1 MSASGKGT
9 LWETVILPFIEKQLL
24 PVGSETLRLLPDSVI
39 IGTAILTAV
48 SLCKS
53 YGVLLLTMI
62 EVMVIQRL
70 LGGFIGGIAPI
81 GAGTG
86 ALQMICQPG
95 FYFGNT
101 QRISL
106 LEVVG
111 VPSVFPSPVMF
122 FLAAIIS
129 YMTASIYEF
138 SREIKSLGYDVEAR
152 SMTATILSFFLLIA
166 MLAFRYS
173 YGCETFGPLFLSM
186 LFGLVIGGFLMI
198 QNKGLFGREGVNL
211 MNIPMIVSGNDT
223 GKPMYVCAP

>member
-1 MSASGKGT
+1 MSDDSKKT
-9 LWETVILPFIEKQLL
+9 IWESVILPFIKNYLL

-39 IGTAILTAV
+39 VGTAILTAI
-48 SLCKS
+48 SLCNS

-70 LGGFIGGIAPI
+70 LGGFIGGMAPI
-81 GAGTG
+81 GAGDG

-111 VPSVFPSPVMF
+111 VPSLFPSPVMF
-122 FLAAIIS
+122 FLAAILS
-129 YMTASIYEF
+129 YMTASIHEF

-152 SMTATILSFFLLIA
+152 STVATILSFFLLIA

-173 YGCETFGPLFLSM
+173 YGCESFGPLFLSM
-186 LFGLVIGGFLMI
+186 LFGLIIGGFLMI
-198 QNKGLFGREGVNL
+198 QNKALFGREGVNL
-211 MNIPMIVSGNDT
+211 MNIPMIVTGNDT

>member
-1 MSASGKGT
+1 MSDDSKKT
-9 LWETVILPFIEKQLL
+9 IWESVILPFIKNYLL

-39 IGTAILTAV
+39 VGTAILTAI
-48 SLCKS
+48 SLCNS

-70 LGGFIGGIAPI
+70 LGGFIGGMAPI
-81 GAGTG
+81 GAGDG

-111 VPSVFPSPVMF
+111 VPSLFPSPVMF
-122 FLAAIIS
+122 FLAAILS
-129 YMTASIYEF
+129 YMTASIHEF
-138 SREIKSLGYDVEAR
+138 SREIKSLGYDMEAR
-152 SMTATILSFFLLIA
+152 STVATILSFFLLIA

-173 YGCETFGPLFLSM
+173 YGCESFGPLFLSM
-186 LFGLVIGGFLMI
+186 LFGLIIGGFLMI
-198 QNKGLFGREGVNL
+198 QNKALFGREGVNL
-211 MNIPMIVSGNDT
+211 MNIPMIVTGNDT

>member
-1 MSASGKGT
+1 MSDDSKKT
-9 LWETVILPFIEKQLL
+9 IWESVILPFIKNYLL

-39 IGTAILTAV
+39 VGTAILTAI
-48 SLCKS
+48 SLCNS

-70 LGGFIGGIAPI
+70 LGGFIGGMAPI
-81 GAGTG
+81 GAGSG

-111 VPSVFPSPVMF
+111 VPSLFPSPVMF
-122 FLAAIIS
+122 FLAAILS
-129 YMTASIYEF
+129 YMTASIHEF
-138 SREIKSLGYDVEAR
+138 SREIKSLGYDMEAR
-152 SMTATILSFFLLIA
+152 STVATILSFFLLIA

-173 YGCETFGPLFLSM
+173 YGCESFGPLFLSM
-186 LFGLVIGGFLMI
+186 LFGLIIGGFLMI
-198 QNKGLFGREGVNL
+198 QNKALFGREGVNL
-211 MNIPMIVSGNDT
+211 MNIPMIVTGNDT